1 MTQIIINLNN
11 KEEETFV
18 ETFLKKMKISFEKN
32 EDDFELTDEMK
43 RVIDERKAKNY
54 KEFTPAREFLKKV
67 KEVGEGFVNFTKEI
81 TEKINNLST
90 KIDNEIKEIPNIVKK
105 DTDAKLNEWKNDG
118 TFENLIEQTYGSL
131 NFLDNIFLIF
141 Y

>member
-1 MTQIIINLNN
+1 MTQIIINLSN

-43 RVIDERKAKNY
+43 RVIDERKAKNH

-67 KEVGEGFVNFTKEI
+67 KE
-81 TEKINNLST
+81 
-90 KIDNEIKEIPNIVKK
+90 DNGI
-105 DTDAKLNEWKNDG
+105 
-118 TFENLIEQTYGSL
+118 
-131 NFLDNIFLIF
+131 
-141 Y
+141 

>member
-32 EDDFELTDEMK
+32 EGDFELTDEMK
-43 RVIDERKAKNY
+43 RVIDERKAKNH

-67 KEVGEGFVNFTKEI
+67 KE
-81 TEKINNLST
+81 
-90 KIDNEIKEIPNIVKK
+90 DNGI
-105 DTDAKLNEWKNDG
+105 
-118 TFENLIEQTYGSL
+118 
-131 NFLDNIFLIF
+131 
-141 Y
+141 

>member
-43 RVIDERKAKNY
+43 MVIDEALKQDRSQSVDAF
-54 KEFTPAREFLKKV
+54 ESLKK
-67 KEVGEGFVNFTKEI
+67 I
-81 TEKINNLST
+81 SEK
-90 KIDNEIKEIPNIVKK
+90 
-105 DTDAKLNEWKNDG
+105 
-118 TFENLIEQTYGSL
+118 YG
-131 NFLDNIFLIF
+131 I
-141 Y
+141 

>member
-43 RVIDERKAKNY
+43 RVIDEALKQDRSQSVDAF
-54 KEFTPAREFLKKV
+54 ESLKK
-67 KEVGEGFVNFTKEI
+67 I
-81 TEKINNLST
+81 S
-90 KIDNEIKEIPNIVKK
+90 KK
-105 DTDAKLNEWKNDG
+105 
-118 TFENLIEQTYGSL
+118 YG
-131 NFLDNIFLIF
+131 I
-141 Y
+141 

>member
-43 RVIDERKAKNY
+43 KVIDEA
-54 KEFTPAREFLKKV
+54 LKQDKS
-67 KEVGEGFVNFTKEI
+67 KFVDAFESLKEI
-81 TEKINNLST
+81 SEK
-90 KIDNEIKEIPNIVKK
+90 
-105 DTDAKLNEWKNDG
+105 
-118 TFENLIEQTYGSL
+118 YG
-131 NFLDNIFLIF
+131 I
-141 Y
+141 